1 MMKKSIQKLIPQIQD
16 YLETQPILKAW
27 IFGSCA
33 RGENRRNSDVDI
45 LVQYDHENETIT
57 LFTIVRIMNGLEEVI
72 NKKVDLVEDG
82 CLMNFAVKSVEHDK
96 ILIYERGNKRCWQ
109 TGTHSELDRC
119 AVAV

>member
-1 MMKKSIQKLIPQIQD
+1 MKKSIQKLIPKIQD
-16 YLETQPILKAW
+16 YLETQPVLKAW

-45 LVQYDHENETIT
+45 LVQYDHKNVAIS

-109 TGTHSELDRC
+109 AGTYSKRDRH